1 MNVFRW
7 DRAQRDVIR
16 GGIAWNWRFAGFGA
30 AMGLVA
36 VVMVFAGE
44 VLTGTYLLIGSVPA
58 AVVGLAPQRDARRP
72 VLIVGVLF
80 GVSILLVSILAVWVP
95 LAVVGMFVVG
105 YLAAQVAAWKPAGVV
120 ALSVILPLTAI
131 GLTYQGIADSAKV
144 AGLMILGAIGS
155 YIWAL
160 VLPEY
165 EGDVPQQ
172 PQMTPAEAKR
182 YGLVLGVAGA
192 VSTLVAFALD
202 VDFVGWLVGSTL
214 LVIRPTWDLLSARG
228 IGRVISVIVGGVAAA
243 LLLLADLPTPAIA
256 IVLWLVLVTMA
267 ATSASRWYV
276 TPAFTSFLILWAL
289 LYGQA
294 ERNGVKVKLDERV
307 VDTVIGVAVA
317 YLVSGAFWL
326 WGRGAANRRHDVS

>member
-1 MNVFRW
+1 M
-7 DRAQRDVIR
+7 
-16 GGIAWNWRFAGFGA
+16 
-30 AMGLVA
+30 
-36 VVMVFAGE
+36 
-44 VLTGTYLLIGSVPA
+44 
-58 AVVGLAPQRDARRP
+58 
-72 VLIVGVLF
+72 
-80 GVSILLVSILAVWVP
+80 
-95 LAVVGMFVVG
+95 
-105 YLAAQVAAWKPAGVV
+105 

-243 LLLLADLPTPAIA
+243 L
-256 IVLWLVLVTMA
+256 
-267 ATSASRWYV
+267 
-276 TPAFTSFLILWAL
+276 SFLQTCPL
-289 LYGQA
+289 
-294 ERNGVKVKLDERV
+294 RRSPSC
-307 VDTVIGVAVA
+307 
-317 YLVSGAFWL
+317 SGWC
-326 WGRGAANRRHDVS
+326 S

>member
-1 MNVFRW
+1 M
-7 DRAQRDVIR
+7 IR
-16 GGIAWNWRFAGFGA
+16 SGAVTWNWRFAGYGA
-30 AMGLVA
+30 ALGLVA
-36 VVMVFAGE
+36 VIVVFSGE
-44 VLTGTYLLIGSVPA
+44 VLTGTYLMIGSIA
-58 AVVGLAPQRDARRP
+58 AAIVGLAPERKARRP
-72 VLIVGVLF
+72 VIIVGVLF
-80 GVSILLVSILAVWVP
+80 GVSILLGSILALWVP
-95 LAVVGMFVVG
+95 LDVVGMFVVG
-105 YLAAQVAAWKPAGVV
+105 YLAAQLAARKPAGVV

-131 GLTYQGIADSAKV
+131 GLTYHGIANSAKV

-155 YIWAL
+155 YAWAM
-160 VLPEY
+160 VLPKY
-165 EGDVPQQ
+165 EGEVPQP
-172 PQMTPAEAKR
+172 PQLTPPEAKH

-192 VSTLVAFALD
+192 LSTLVAFALD
-202 VDFVGWLVGSTL
+202 VDYVGWLVGSTL

-228 IGRVISVIVGGVAAA
+228 IGRMVSVLVGGTAAA

-317 YLVSGAFWL
+317 YLVSGAFL
-326 WGRGAANRRHDVS
+326 LLGRVAANRPHDEARVAS

>member
-80 GVSILLVSILAVWVP
+80 GVSILLGSILAVWVP

-182 YGLVLGVAGA
+182 YGLVLGVA
-192 VSTLVAFALD
+192 
-202 VDFVGWLVGSTL
+202 W
-214 LVIRPTWDLLSARG
+214 
-228 IGRVISVIVGGVAAA
+228 
-243 LLLLADLPTPAIA
+243 
-256 IVLWLVLVTMA
+256 
-267 ATSASRWYV
+267 
-276 TPAFTSFLILWAL
+276 
-289 LYGQA
+289 
-294 ERNGVKVKLDERV
+294 
-307 VDTVIGVAVA
+307 
-317 YLVSGAFWL
+317 
-326 WGRGAANRRHDVS
+326 